1 MDLRGHT
8 VTTQRIG
15 FIGGGNMAASIIGGL
30 VASGISAS
38 SIWASDP
45 NQQSLDT
52 LRAIAPVNTGS
63 DNQALIAAVDV
74 LILAVKPQIMK
85 MVASDIASAVQSY
98 QPLII
103 TIAAGVTSASLNNW
117 LGGNPAIVRCMPNTP
132 ALVRCGATGL
142 FANTQVSVAQRQLAE
157 QILEAVGLALWVD
170 QESQLDAVTALSG
183 SGPAYFFLVME
194 AMQAAGQK
202 MGLSA
207 ELAAQL
213 TLQTALGASK
223 MAIDSDVD
231 TAELRRRVTSPKGTT
246 ERAIAILEQGGL
258 RNVFEDALEGARLRA
273 EELAIEL
280 EGA

>member
-1 MDLRGHT
+1 MDLRGHI

-63 DNQALIAAVDV
+63 DNQALIAAIDV

-85 MVASDIASAVQSY
+85 MVASDIAGAVQSH

-117 LGGNPAIVRCMPNTP
+117 LGGNAAIVRCMPNTP

-142 FANTQVSVAQRQLAE
+142 FANAQVSVVQRQQAE

-231 TAELRRRVTSPKGTT
+231 TAELRRRVTSPRGTT